1 MQIRKIEIQNYKK
14 LIGPVLIDK
23 IGDGITVIAGDN
35 EEGKSTL
42 LQALRAALFDRH
54 NLTGDAA
61 DAMQP
66 FGHRV
71 RPEIG
76 LEFEIGGIT
85 YRLKKGYCQKP
96 HAELVMPNGVVLTGP
111 DAEEKLQELLRFRP
125 PGKGQGKPEQHHGV
139 FGMFWIEQGRAFS
152 PLPLSP
158 DNRTTLM
165 GALESEV
172 GQVLGGARGRTLKD
186 NIAARYRV
194 VFTDGGKPRGAYAEA
209 ISLAEKLE
217 AEIGPKREQLKQY
230 EDKVDELARTRDRLS
245 GYEKEGRLARA
256 EDGLKTA
263 QAKLDHIGNLENNV
277 AAAEQAFRL
286 AEADVRS
293 PTTAVTQRDA
303 LIERENK
310 DRDEAGSFNVPL
322 KRTEEAVT
330 RLSEDFTV
338 RADALKAAESM
349 LDEANKRLLAIDQT
363 IERRRLTAE
372 RDRLAAALDA
382 AKTADGNAREAR
394 AASSAIKVD
403 AADLK
408 RLRTFDQKR
417 IEAEGALAGCSTL
430 IQFQLKADNPVMVGG
445 TAAPSSGDVSITD
458 PTKLEIVGTG
468 TITIIPGGEELSTK
482 RRNAETAREA
492 FHSALQKLGCAS
504 LAEVE
509 RSVQERQAY
518 DADADKYAEVLKIH
532 APEGVDKLSEQLSD
546 AIALI
551 AKLPEAEDDSGLD
564 RATAL
569 AAQREAD
576 QRVKSART
584 QRDTCQAKLGEAQQE
599 LAKQRALS
607 SSAAQKAA
615 GTAAELERA
624 RQEKADNVLRGE
636 LATATNQLTQ
646 AKAVLEQAQRL
657 LAEADPEVA
666 RLSFESARDGHKAIR
681 DEIDRLC
688 TTTERLA
695 LELQLLGQQGLGE
708 AIQELE
714 GQLALAIARRDSAKK
729 DADALKLLYHTLVRA
744 EQHAREAFLAPVQK
758 RVQPYLRLLLPES
771 ELVLSEDDLGV
782 TALRRNGQDEPFESL
797 SVGAREQV
805 AVLTRLAFADLLR
818 ERGVVAPVVL
828 DDALVNSDPRRFER
842 MLLAIRR
849 AAKNLQIIVLTC
861 DEADWV
867 QAGAPMIRLQ
877 DCIGMR
883 AN

>member
-14 LIGPVLIDK
+14 LIGPVVIDR

-42 LQALRAALFDRH
+42 LQALRAVLFDRH

-61 DAMQP
+61 EAMQP

-85 YRLKKGYCQKP
+85 YKLKKGYCQRP
-96 HAELVMPNGVVLTGP
+96 SAELITPTGVLTGP

-186 NIAARYRV
+186 SIAARYRV
-194 VFTDGGKPRGAYAEA
+194 IFTDGGKPRGPYAEA
-209 ISLAEKLE
+209 ISLVEKLE
-217 AEIGPKREQLKQY
+217 AEIGPRREQLKQY

-245 GYEKEGRLARA
+245 GYEKEGRLGRA
-256 EDGLKTA
+256 EADLKTA
-263 QAKLDHIGNLENNV
+263 QTRLDHIGTLENKV
-277 AAAEQAFRL
+277 AVADQAYRL
-286 AEADVRS
+286 AEAEVRS
-293 PTTAVTQRDA
+293 PTAAVMQRDA
-303 LIERENK
+303 LIEREKK
-310 DRDEAGSFNVPL
+310 DRNDASGFDDALRRAED
-322 KRTEEAVT
+322 AVT
-330 RLSEDFTV
+330 RLSEDFTL
-338 RADALKAAESM
+338 RADTLKTAEIA
-349 LDEANKRLLAIDQT
+349 LDEANRTLLAIDQRL
-363 IERRRLTAE
+363 ERQRLTAE
-372 RDRLAAALDA
+372 RDRLTAALDA
-382 AKTADGNAREAR
+382 AKTADDKAREAR
-394 AASSAIKVD
+394 AASAAIKID
-403 AADLK
+403 AVGLK
-408 RLRTFDQKR
+408 RLRNLDQKR
-417 IEAEGALAGCSTL
+417 IEAEGALAGSSTL
-430 IQFQLKADNPVMVGG
+430 IQFQLKADNSVTVGG
-445 TAAPSSGDVSITD
+445 TAAPSSGDMSVTD

-468 TITIIPGGEELSTK
+468 TITVIPGGEELSTK
-482 RRNAETAREA
+482 RTNAEAARKA
-492 FHSALQKLGCAS
+492 LHDALQKLGCAS
-504 LAEVE
+504 LTDADG
-509 RSVQERQAY
+509 SVQERQAH
-518 DADADKYAEVLKIH
+518 DAAANKHAEVLKIH

-546 AIALI
+546 AVAII
-551 AKLPEAEDDSGLD
+551 AKLPGAEDDGGLD

-569 AAQREAD
+569 ASQHETD

-584 QRDTCQAKLGEAQQE
+584 QRETCQAELGEAQQE

-607 SSAAQKAA
+607 SSAADKARD
-615 GTAAELERA
+615 TAAELERA
-624 RQEKADNVLRGE
+624 RRTKADNVLRDE
-636 LATATNQLTQ
+636 LATATNQVTQ
-646 AKAVLEQAQRL
+646 AKAVLEQAQRV

-666 RLSFESARDGHKAIR
+666 QLSFESARDGHRAIR
-681 DEIDRLC
+681 DEMDRLRA
-688 TTTERLA
+688 TTERLA
-695 LELQLLGQQGLGE
+695 LELQFLGQQGLGE

-714 GQLALAIARRDSAKK
+714 GELAVAIERRDRAKK
-729 DADALKLLYHTLVRA
+729 DADALKLLYDTLVRA
-744 EQHAREAFLAPVQK
+744 EQRAREAFLAPVQK

-867 QAGAPMIRLQ
+867 QAGAPMIRLA
-877 DCIGMR
+877 DCIGVR
-883 AN
+883 SN